1 LFGDLVD
8 AAANLPRPDILTCAY
23 VLHPLADLAP
33 DLVHPT
39 KAQTMGQLKA
49 SYQFDQ
55 IVLPTQYQF

>member
-1 LFGDLVD
+1 VSVD
-8 AAANLPRPDILTCAY
+8 AADNLRRADILTLTY

-33 DLVHPT
+33 DRVHPT